1 MIWIAFYIFFNIQW
15 EVHAPRGIEIN
26 LDFWYYGLAVNVYPR
41 YVSLII
47 QRRGPFKICMHAIK
61 MSFLGKHGNMELPE
75 LISLL
80 ENNQF

>member
-1 MIWIAFYIFFNIQW
+1 M
-15 EVHAPRGIEIN
+15 HALRAIEMLLIN

-41 YVSLII
+41 YVLLII
-47 QRRGPFKICMHAIK
+47 QRRGPFKICMHEIK